1 MVIVI
6 SQFVEM
12 SSNDRYHDGLVEMSS
27 NDRYHDGLGIFRK
40 ISIKDHIKILPSTL
54 NNFQC
59 IKFEDFFHLKNNIYL
74 WAAYTP
80 RPINSSYTK
89 KLNVDIIDAIE
100 KDIILYKQKLRGCY
114 DLWRLKCTHIL

>member
-54 NNFQC
+54 KDFQW
-59 IKFEDFFHLKNNIYL
+59 IKFEKDFFHLENEIYL
-74 WAAYTP
+74 CAAYIP
-80 RPINSSYTK
+80 PI
-89 KLNVDIIDAIE
+89 L
-100 KDIILYKQKLRGCY
+100 C
-114 DLWRLKCTHIL
+114 